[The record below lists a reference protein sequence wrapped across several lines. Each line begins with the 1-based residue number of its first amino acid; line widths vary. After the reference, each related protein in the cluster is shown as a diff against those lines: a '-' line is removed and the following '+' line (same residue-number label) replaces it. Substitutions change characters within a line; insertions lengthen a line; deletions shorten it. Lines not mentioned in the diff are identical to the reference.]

1 MTAIAAEDRLLDHA
15 DEPAWR
21 GRLSE
26 PTLFLSGRNPLCGDQ
41 IRLELRLK
49 GDRIAEAKFEGQG
62 CLVSQA
68 CASMLC
74 EGIAGRT
81 IEELLAIPAGDLL
94 EFDVSQLTVN
104 RRHCALLAHGLLRR
118 MLDEDGRH

>member
-1 MTAIAAEDRLLDHA
+1 MTVIAAEVRLLDHA

-26 PTLFLSGRNPLCGDQ
+26 PTSTLAGRNPLCGDQ
-41 IRLELRLK
+41 IRLELRLEE
-49 GDRIAEAKFEGQG
+49 DRIAEAKFEGQG

-74 EGIAGRT
+74 EGAIGRT

-104 RRHCALLAHGLLRR
+104 RRQCALLAHGLLRR
-118 MLDEDGRH
+118 MLDEGGRH

>member
-1 MTAIAAEDRLLDHA
+1 MTAAITEDRLLDHA

-21 GRLSE
+21 GRLAQ
-26 PTLFLSGRNPLCGDQ
+26 PTLALSGRNPLCGDQ
-41 IRLELRLK
+41 IRLELRLEE
-49 GDRIAEAKFEGQG
+49 DRIAEAKFEGQG

-74 EGIAGRT
+74 EGIAVRT
-81 IEELLAIPAGDLL
+81 IEEILAIAPSDLL
-94 EFDVSQLTVN
+94 DFDISQLTVN

-118 MLDEDGRH
+118 MLATIK